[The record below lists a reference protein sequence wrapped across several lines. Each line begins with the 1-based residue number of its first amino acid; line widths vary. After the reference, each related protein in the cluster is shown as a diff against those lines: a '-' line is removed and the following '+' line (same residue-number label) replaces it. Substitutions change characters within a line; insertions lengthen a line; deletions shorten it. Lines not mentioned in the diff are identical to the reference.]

1 MLKSKIETS
10 SILIVNSIDQTIDS
24 INAFYKKSSI
34 RIIRNEDK
42 DDFLLAEA
50 SQVIKEAYICSNE
63 TKYIFLCGQTFR
75 KEAQNSLLKIL
86 EEPPSNIVF
95 IFVIKSKASLLAT
108 IFSRI
113 PYIYLRKFTAMI
125 ESDLD
130 IKKLDLKELYYFL
143 KQNQRINKKEAKHM
157 VESILLKINLQKICL
172 NEEELN
178 YFSKSIKLLELNTKP
193 INILTMLLLSLLNS
207 KHQSLKYQSSYA
219 N

>member
-10 SILIVNSIDQTIDS
+10 SILVVNNIDETIDS
-24 INAFYKKSSI
+24 INTFYKKSSI
-34 RIIRNEDK
+34 RIIRNIEK
-42 DDFLLAEA
+42 DDFLLVQA
-50 SQVIKEAYICSNE
+50 SEVIKEAYICSSE

-95 IFVIKSKASLLAT
+95 IFIIKSKSSLLPT

-113 PYIYLRKFTAMI
+113 PYINLRKFIAI
-125 ESDLD
+125 DESDLD
-130 IKKLDLKELYYFL
+130 IKKLDLKEIYYFL
-143 KQNQRINKKEAKHM
+143 KTNQRINKKEAKSII
-157 VESILLKINLQKICL
+157 ESILLKINIQKICL
-172 NEEELN
+172 DEEELH

-207 KHQSLKYQSSYA
+207 KNINLKYKNSYA